1 MIDLEERLQEAI
13 TSANLDLPTELYSG
27 YLSGLDTPE
36 LRLMLLPGSQ
46 TIEED
51 MEGNKTRQFL
61 AEVRMRDDDESRIQ
75 DTLYKIASF
84 LDSEAFNLQSGNG
97 SFTFTDLTITDFP
110 HLIYADEGGKLIYTL
125 DFSLTVDTYANG
137 KD

>member
-51 MEGNKTRQFL
+51 MVGNKTRQFL

-84 LDSEAFNLQSGNG
+84 LDSEAFNLQSGNS